1 MEKVFY
7 HLAKDLRS
15 QEKMESVFPHLASS
29 DSIKERIK
37 KEFGF
42 ADFSSVSTLTLAEKL
57 AAHPEK
63 IRDICTHTSKEL
75 A

>member
-1 MEKVFY
+1 MEVEKVFY
-7 HLAKDLRS
+7 HMAKDLRA

-42 ADFSSVSTLTLAEKL
+42 TDFSSMSTKALAEKL

-63 IRDICTHTSKEL
+63 IRDICTYR
-75 A
+75 